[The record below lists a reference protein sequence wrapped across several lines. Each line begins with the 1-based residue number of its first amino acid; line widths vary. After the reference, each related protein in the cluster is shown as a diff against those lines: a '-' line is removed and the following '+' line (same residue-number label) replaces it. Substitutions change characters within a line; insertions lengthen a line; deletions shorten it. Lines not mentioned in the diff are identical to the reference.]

1 MYKNICRLAL
11 LLLLLSMAE
20 AKAQQPSDDYVLVFR
35 DEFKGPRGSQ
45 PDASKWSCPHRNPST
60 WARWISPS
68 RAVAFLRGGKLVC
81 RAIPNT
87 TEPGDTAR
95 MLTGA
100 VESLGKFS
108 FQYGKVEVRM
118 KTNLK
123 QGNFP
128 AIWMKPSDTKTDD
141 RYGEI
146 DIVETYGYKKA
157 SFHTIHTHETYT
169 LKKRKPTEFSKDID
183 ISRWHVYGVEWT
195 PDSIVWTVDGASVG
209 VYRKSSLPE
218 DLRNGQWTFDRP
230 FYLRLNQSL
239 GDGSYP
245 RFTPMTNEEYETRF
259 DWVRVYQKKH

>member
-1 MYKNICRLAL
+1 MIKRICSLVVL
-11 LLLLLSMAE
+11 LLLVWPGE
-20 AKAQQPSDDYVLVFR
+20 GRAQQSEGTYVLVFC
-35 DEFKGPRGSQ
+35 DEFSGKRGSR
-45 PDASKWSCPHRNPST
+45 PDESKWRCPYRNPST

-68 RAVAFLRGGKLVC
+68 ARVAFLKGGKLVC

-87 TEPGDTAR
+87 VEPTDSAR

-100 VESLGKFS
+100 VETQGKFS

-128 AIWMKPSDTKTDD
+128 AIWMKACDNKADN

-169 LKKRKPTEFSKDID
+169 LKTKKPTEFSRDLD

-195 PDSIVWTVDGASVG
+195 PDSITWTVDGQEVG
-209 VYRKSSLPE
+209 VYRRSSLPQ
-218 DLRNGQWTFDRP
+218 DIANGQWTFDRP
-230 FYLRLNQSL
+230 FYIRLNQSL

-245 RFTPMTNEEYETRF
+245 RFTPLLDEVYETRF
-259 DWVRVYQKKH
+259 DWIRVYQKQP